1 MLESVWI
8 ERNAKKKSFSGGLLP
23 PRTGRGLK
31 FCRYHSRASIAQVVA
46 GRPFN
51 RPACGGLKESD

>member
-1 MLESVWI
+1 M
-8 ERNAKKKSFSGGLLP
+8 
-23 PRTGRGLK
+23 K

-51 RPACGGLKESD
+51 RPACGGLKESDDIISGRLPSGGRAGKLSVRNG